1 MTQQQRQLLFD
12 ALMVGAD
19 VELGNDPAGL
29 KLFAE
34 STTEDLDKIEPL
46 IDQMVTDAFRCGK
59 RFGRLKTEEEIAKCS
74 NVPQS

>member
-12 ALMVGAD
+12 ALMVGA
-19 VELGNDPAGL
+19 EEAL
-29 KLFAE
+29 KDNPEGMKMFIE

-46 IDQMVTDAFRCGK
+46 VDQMVTDAFRCGK

-74 NVPQS
+74 NVPRS